1 MIIKMMPMMMIDML
15 HQIFVVVEVI
25 SLKKNSKNNNIF
37 FFFLESPSRAQW
49 DDDDS
54 DKRRSQWEYPTP
66 SDRQGYR
73 KRDTDYYNRYEYII
87 VEFLGNFL
95 LCFFLENV
103 MIHHYQR
110 QVFVKVN
117 MKNLMKMINVIGKK
131 NKK

>member
-1 MIIKMMPMMMIDML
+1 MIDML

-95 LCFFLENV
+95 LCFFRKRNDTPLPTPSFRKSKHEEFDEDD
-103 MIHHYQR
+103 QR
-110 QVFVKVN
+110 NWEEEQKVEFF
-117 MKNLMKMINVIGKK
+117 I
-131 NKK
+131 